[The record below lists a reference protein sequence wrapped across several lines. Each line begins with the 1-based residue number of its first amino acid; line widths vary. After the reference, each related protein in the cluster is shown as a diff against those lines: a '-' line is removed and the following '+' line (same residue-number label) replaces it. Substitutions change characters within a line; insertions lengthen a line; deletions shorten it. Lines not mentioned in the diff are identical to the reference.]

1 MDKHKLDAV
10 PLPPFTECDPNNDY
24 VEALKDVLTRLWDGV
39 SDFPLNREGH
49 EKTWLKF
56 ICLCVESSGAYGLGT
71 VIEER
76 LAAAANAKVGSVY
89 WESSNFDHWAELHGD
104 FTPAQV
110 QDGRRRFVLQL
121 ISEFS

>member
-10 PLPPFTECDPNNDY
+10 PLPPFTKCDPNNDY
-24 VEALKDVLTRLWDGV
+24 VEALKDALTRLWDGV
-39 SDFPLNREGH
+39 SDFPLNKEGY
-49 EKTWLKF
+49 EKSWLRF
-56 ICLCVESSGAYGLGT
+56 ICLCIEHPDAYGLGT
-71 VIEER
+71 AIEER
-76 LAAAANAKVGSVY
+76 LGAAASAKVGKDY
-89 WESSNFDHWAELHGD
+89 WAESNFDHWAELHGE